1 MARAGAFWNPS
12 VTSVDRGFIVVMGQG
27 YARGPSGTASDS
39 GRVFTL
45 AYGPHMERDERR
57 SIDREIRAIAVPAVA
72 ALATEPL
79 YELCDTA
86 ILGRIGTEALA
97 GAALAI
103 RVLAFGHAAFV
114 FLMFGTTAAVARHHG
129 AGRDREAT
137 RQGVAAVWLAA
148 AVGTVAAVA
157 IAGIGRPAVSW
168 LGGSGTVADDA
179 WTYLW
184 ISVLGL
190 PAYTVVMAGVGF
202 RRGLQDTRLPLAVA
216 AATVALNLVLELVLV
231 FGAGFGV
238 GASALGTVVAKWV
251 GAGVYLALLARR
263 VRETGVSWRP
273 DRQAVRSQLVVGRDL
288 VLRTLLLLGVITA
301 ANAAAAR
308 VGIDELAGYAIAFQ
322 VWMFAVYAADGLEAA
337 GQSLVAHRL
346 GGGHGAAAVVDR
358 LRTWGLRVGIFS
370 GVVLACSALWVPSL
384 FTDDPA
390 VRSEAT
396 ASLWWVA
403 ALQPVN
409 FVAFV
414 YDGILVGAGQ
424 QRHLA
429 AAMAGATTV
438 FALVLGFGTWATD
451 GLGAVWASLAA
462 LMVAR
467 LIAGI
472 RATRSPRSQL
482 QF

>member
-1 MARAGAFWNPS
+1 
-12 VTSVDRGFIVVMGQG
+12 MGPNDQ
-27 YARGPSGTASDS
+27 
-39 GRVFTL
+39 
-45 AYGPHMERDERR
+45 R

-129 AGRDREAT
+129 AGRDRDAT
-137 RQGVAAVWLAA
+137 RQGVTAVWLAA
-148 AVGTVAAVA
+148 AVGTVAAA
-157 IAGIGRPAVSW
+157 IIAGVGRPAIGW
-168 LGGSGTVADDA
+168 LGGTGTVADDA

-184 ISVLGL
+184 ISLLGL
-190 PAYTVVMAGVGF
+190 PAYTVVMAGVGI

-216 AATVALNLVLELVLV
+216 AATVALNLVLEVTLVL
-231 FGAGFGV
+231 GAGFGV

-263 VRETGVSWRP
+263 VREAGVSWRP

-308 VGIDELAGYAIAFQ
+308 VGISELAGYAIAFQ

-346 GGGHGAAAVVDR
+346 GAGRQIAPVVSR
-358 LRTWGLRVGIFS
+358 LRLWGLRVGVGT
-370 GVVLACSALWVPSL
+370 GVALAGLTPRLPSL
-384 FTDDPA
+384 FTADPA
-390 VRSEAT
+390 VRSAAT

-414 YDGILVGAGQ
+414 FDGILVGAGR
-424 QRHLA
+424 QRYLA
-429 AAMAGATTV
+429 AAMAMATAV
-438 FALVLGFGTWATD
+438 FALALAVGTWMTD
-451 GLGAVWASLAA
+451 GLAAVWAALAA
-462 LMVAR
+462 LMMAR
-467 LIAGI
+467 LVAGG
-472 RATRSPRSQL
+472 RAAQL